1 MDDLIARL
9 RRDAELEEAESI
21 DEGASDAPLDDDLLA
36 AYFDAHPGPWSDA
49 ALDWL
54 SRQYEPGAVPVG
66 PVSTASLP
74 RPVGRT
80 VQEALSGP
88 ASLARS
94 ALISAL
100 RITVDAAELLLE
112 RPASSLMSYDPMRV
126 GVAAEACGR
135 TRGQVF
141 AAVADSV
148 RAGAPYVFA
157 YRPGITPS
165 VPAKR
170 VTEGTD
176 EAEALLAWG
185 RALFDES
192 DGGQTRP

>member
-9 RRDAELEEAESI
+9 RRDVELEEAESI
-21 DEGASDAPLDDDLLA
+21 DEGAKDAPLDDDLLA
-36 AYFDAHPGPWSDA
+36 SYFDAHPGPWSDV

-54 SRQYEPGAVPVG
+54 SRQYEPGAVPTG
-66 PVSTASLP
+66 PISTASLP
-74 RPVGRT
+74 RPIGGT

-94 ALISAL
+94 ALIRAL
-100 RITVDAAELLLE
+100 RISVDAAELLLD

-126 GVAAEACGR
+126 GIAAEACGR

-148 RAGAPYVFA
+148 RAGDPYVFA
-157 YRPGITPS
+157 YRPGIQPS
-165 VPAKR
+165 VPAQR
-170 VTEGTD
+170 VTEGND

-185 RALFDES
+185 RVLFDRS

>member
-9 RRDAELEEAESI
+9 RRDADLEEAEGI
-21 DEGASDAPLDDDLLA
+21 DEVASDAPLDNELLA
-36 AYFDAHPGPWSDA
+36 AYFDANPGPWSDA

-54 SRQYEPGAVPVG
+54 SRKYEPGVVQVG
-66 PVSTASLP
+66 RALTASLP
-74 RPVGRT
+74 RPIGRT

-88 ASLARS
+88 TSLARS

-100 RITVDAAELLLE
+100 RISVDAAELLLE
-112 RPASSLMSYDPMRV
+112 RPASSLMSYDPIRV
-126 GVAAEACGR
+126 GAAAEACGR
-135 TRGQVF
+135 SRGQIF

-148 RAGAPYVFA
+148 RAGDPYVFA

-176 EAEALLAWG
+176 QAEALLAWG